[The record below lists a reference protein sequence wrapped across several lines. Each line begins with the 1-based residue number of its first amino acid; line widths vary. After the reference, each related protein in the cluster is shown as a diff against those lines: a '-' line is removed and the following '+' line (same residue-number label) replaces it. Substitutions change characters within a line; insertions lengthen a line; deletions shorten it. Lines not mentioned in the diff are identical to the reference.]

1 MSDLPPTPPAEE
13 VLSAGRLLA
22 SWRGFAP
29 PTRRLLGAR
38 FWRSLAQGALAV
50 DLALYLHAL
59 DWSGVAIGAVLSGAG
74 LVGAGLNLAVGVVS
88 DRSRRKPFLLAY
100 ETLSCVCAI
109 TALFTTN
116 PWLLSV
122 VIILA
127 GFGRGANG
135 AAGPFAPAEQ
145 AWLAEAIEPAA
156 RGFTYSF
163 NVALGFVGM
172 AIGALTA
179 ALPAWWRHWLGP
191 ADAYRP
197 LFLLVLLGNAVN
209 LLLLSRTPEARRR
222 SAPASA
228 RRAPTAAERGGR
240 RRENRFLLELV
251 GLNSLNGFA
260 IGLTGPLMAYW
271 FQQRF
276 HVGPSFI
283 APAMALTF
291 VITAAGAL
299 VAGHLSRGAGIVRVV
314 VWGRG
319 TGALLL
325 FLLPLMP
332 AFWLAALLFLLRSAF
347 NRGTV
352 GARQALVMSA
362 VRDERRGLASSL
374 NALSMQLPQSV
385 GPTIAGAMIGAGWF
399 ATPFLIGA
407 ALQGLYAVLY
417 GRVFGPREREFIPD
431 HGRPA

>member
-1 MSDLPPTPPAEE
+1 M
-13 VLSAGRLLA
+13 SAGRLLA

-29 PTRRLLGAR
+29 ATRRLLGAR
-38 FWRSLAQGALAV
+38 FWRSLAQGALVV

-59 DWSGVAIGAVLSGAG
+59 GWSGVAIGAVLSGGGFA
-74 LVGAGLNLAVGVVS
+74 GAGLNLAVGVVS

-100 ETLSCVCAI
+100 EALSCGCAI
-109 TALFTTN
+109 IALMTTRA
-116 PWLLSV
+116 WLLASA
-122 VIILA
+122 IILA

-145 AWLAEAIEPAA
+145 AWLAEAVEPAA

-163 NVALGFVGM
+163 NVALGSTGM
-172 AIGALTA
+172 TIGALSA
-179 ALPAWWRHWLGP
+179 ALPAVWRHWLGP
-191 ADAYRP
+191 ANAYRP

-209 LLLLSRTPEARRR
+209 LLLLWRTPEFRRQL
-222 SAPASA
+222 PGV
-228 RRAPTAAERGGR
+228 TAARAAAEQGTR
-240 RRENRFLLELV
+240 RRENRFLRELV
-251 GLNSLNGFA
+251 GLNSLNGLA

-271 FQQRF
+271 FQQKF

-291 VITAAGAL
+291 AITAVGSM
-299 VAGHLSRGAGIVRVV
+299 VAGHLSRKGGIVRVV

-319 TGALLL
+319 SGALLL

-332 AFWLAALLFLLRSAF
+332 IYWLAAALFVVRSAL

-374 NALSMQLPQSV
+374 NALSMQVPQAV
-385 GPTIAGAMIGAGWF
+385 GPTFAGGLIGAGWF
-399 ATPFLIGA
+399 ATPFFIGA
-407 ALQGLYAVLY
+407 ALQGAYALLY
-417 GRVFGPREREFIPD
+417 GRVFGPREREFIPQN
-431 HGRPA
+431 GPST